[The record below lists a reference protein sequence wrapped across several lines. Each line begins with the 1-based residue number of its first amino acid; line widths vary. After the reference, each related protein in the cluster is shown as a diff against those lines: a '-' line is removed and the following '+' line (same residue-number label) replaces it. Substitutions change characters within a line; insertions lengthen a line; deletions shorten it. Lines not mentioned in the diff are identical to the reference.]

1 MAEQQT
7 VNLAAEGSSPSS
19 GASPLLEAAPDS
31 LDELM
36 SRDPEGW
43 TLEDKEKIVTALR
56 NQRSKFNVAEAEGK
70 RLTPARRPK
79 AKAPTLEDLGL

>member
-1 MAEQQT
+1 M
-7 VNLAAEGSSPSS
+7 SDP
-19 GASPLLEAAPDS
+19 SPLLEAAPDS

-36 SRDPEGW
+36 SRDPEGF
-43 TLEDKEKIVTALR
+43 TKPDIERIVGVLR
-56 NQRSKFNVAEAEGK
+56 GQRSKFNVAEAEGK